1 MDVYQF
7 AMELEMAGREH
18 YLKLVAETPSGPGKQ
33 IFQVLAD
40 EELRHYQFLSDM
52 SQKTQVVVD
61 SDNVGAA
68 EKTFYELLGK
78 EEGLQGYMLPIDYYT
93 QGILLEDKSIEFYR
107 EKAKTEEDPAARIFF
122 LKLYFEEKKHKLL
135 LENIVEVIMEPERR
149 LESPE
154 LVRPLEQDI

>member
-7 AMELEMAGREH
+7 AMDLETAGRNH
-18 YLKLVAETPSGPGKQ
+18 YLKLVEETPTEVGKR
-33 IFQVLAD
+33 IFQILAD

-52 SQKTQVVVD
+52 SRKAQVVVD
-61 SDNVGAA
+61 SDRVGEA
-68 EKTFYELLGK
+68 EKTFHELLETGDLL
-78 EEGLQGYMLPIDYYT
+78 GHMMPIDYYS

-107 EKAKTEEDPAARIFF
+107 ERAREEEDPAARVFF

-135 LENIVEVIMEPERR
+135 LENIVDLVEESTRK